1 MQSENN
7 ESLSMSQLDTIKTR
21 YPNFE
26 LSYESMLHNKVP
38 DKYEIAFAIPIGKK
52 CIAWYTF
59 YKDRDVLILMDL
71 NKEKKIVNA
80 TIMRCNFNFELS
92 YGTIF
97 YGSILPDFNVFIIE
111 DIHYYKGIHVSTLCT
126 KDKFPYILD
135 VINNNITHE
144 PGNLSFALPVF
155 WYHNKELIIKPEI
168 HSTIPYQV
176 HHIQYRCLSEI
187 KPFLNYTAKTEKE
200 KKIADIDIYIP
211 ITSDYRKPQFKHPS
225 IFVVKPDIQYDIYR
239 LYVYGKNNSL
249 VYYNTA
255 YIPDY
260 KTSVFMNK
268 IFRNI
273 KENDNLDYIEE
284 SDDEDDF
291 QNTEPD
297 KYVKLQKSLQMECV
311 FHTKFKR
318 WIPKKIVYKQR
329 VVHISQLQFVK
340 NTYHKHN

>member
-1 MQSENN
+1 MQSNNN
-7 ESLSMSQLDTIKTR
+7 EILSISQLDSIKSR
-21 YPNFE
+21 YPKFE
-26 LSYESMLHNKVP
+26 LSYESMLHNNVP

-59 YKDRDVLILMDL
+59 FKDRDVLILMDL

-80 TIMRCNFNFELS
+80 TIINCNFNFELS

-97 YGSILPDFNVFIIE
+97 YGSILPDFNVFVIE
-111 DIHYYKGIHVSTLCT
+111 DIHYYKGIHVSTLCI

-135 VINNNITHE
+135 VIKKNIIYE
-144 PGNLSFALPVF
+144 PGNLSFTLPVF
-155 WYHNKELIIKPEI
+155 WYHNKELIIPLDI
-168 HSTIPYQV
+168 HETIPYPV
-176 HHIQYRCLSEI
+176 HHVQYRCLSEI
-187 KPFLNYTAKTEKE
+187 KPFLNHTAKNDKE
-200 KKIADIDIYIP
+200 KRIIEPDIYIP
-211 ITSDYRKPQFKHPS
+211 IPSDYRKPQFKYPS
-225 IFVVKPDIQYDIYR
+225 VFVVKPDIQYDIYR

-268 IFRNI
+268 LFRNI

-297 KYVKLQKSLQMECV
+297 KYVKLEKSLQMECT
-311 FHTKFKR
+311 FHTKFKG
-318 WIPKKIVYKQR
+318 WVPKKIVYKQR

-340 NTYHKHN
+340 NNYYKK